1 VASLSGGNRQK
12 VVLGKWLAAKP
23 GVLIL
28 DEPTHGIDVGTKAQV
43 HRLMRSLAD
52 EGLGILLIS
61 SDLPEV
67 LRMADR
73 VLVLA
78 EGRITAELARGE
90 ATEEAVMRAATRRA
104 RDLAA

>member
-1 VASLSGGNRQK
+1 
-12 VVLGKWLAAKP
+12 VLGKWLAAKP

-43 HRLMRSLAD
+43 HRLVRALSD

-73 VLVLA
+73 VLVPA
-78 EGRITAELARGE
+78 EGRITAELARGY

>member
-1 VASLSGGNRQK
+1 
-12 VVLGKWLAAKP
+12 
-23 GVLIL
+23 VLIL

-43 HRLMRSLAD
+43 HRLVRALAD